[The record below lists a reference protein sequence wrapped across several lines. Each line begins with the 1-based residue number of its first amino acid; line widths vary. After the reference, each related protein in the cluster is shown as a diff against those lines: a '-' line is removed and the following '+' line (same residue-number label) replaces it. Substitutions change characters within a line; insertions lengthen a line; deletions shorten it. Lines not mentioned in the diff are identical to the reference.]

1 MVTIRQ
7 VTSAD
12 QTTVTGLCELLL
24 DAVNGGASVGFL
36 APLSQQT
43 AREYWD
49 NVFRSLGGNLYLWAA
64 QVDGRLIGSVQ
75 LEASSKQNARHRA
88 EIPKL
93 LVHSANRGQGIST
106 QLMSVAEGFAR
117 SIDRTLLVLDTQA
130 GSVAEPVYKHLG
142 WQKVG
147 EIPYYA
153 ASQTGSFMQRRTTTS
168 WPRPSPFIERMSNG
182 RRPSAAAQ
190 GTRWAAQDKNETFE
204 THASATTRHRFCV
217 HYGWCKSG
225 MADNFPQ
232 RGAR

>member
-75 LEASSKQNARHRA
+75 LEASSKQNARHCA
-88 EIPKL
+88 EIQKL

-106 QLMSVAEGFAR
+106 
-117 SIDRTLLVLDTQA
+117 
-130 GSVAEPVYKHLG
+130 
-142 WQKVG
+142 
-147 EIPYYA
+147 
-153 ASQTGSFMQRRTTTS
+153 
-168 WPRPSPFIERMSNG
+168 
-182 RRPSAAAQ
+182 
-190 GTRWAAQDKNETFE
+190 
-204 THASATTRHRFCV
+204 
-217 HYGWCKSG
+217 
-225 MADNFPQ
+225 
-232 RGAR
+232 